1 VDITNIAYKGAGPA
15 VTDTLGGHVPLAI
28 LSLAGATP
36 HIEAGRLRALA
47 TSGAKRWPTLPNVPT
62 LVELGYPDV
71 VYLNWQGVFAPAGTP
86 PDVIGRL
93 QKEISAVLA
102 EADIKDFLVGIG
114 AAPVESDPSAFEG
127 MLKADRVANQKI
139 VSKLKLKVD

>member
-1 VDITNIAYKGAGPA
+1 
-15 VTDTLGGHVPLAI
+15 
-28 LSLAGATP
+28 
-36 HIEAGRLRALA
+36 
-47 TSGAKRWPTLPNVPT
+47 
-62 LVELGYPDV
+62 
-71 VYLNWQGVFAPAGTP
+71 VFAPAGTP
-86 PDVIGRL
+86 PDVIARL

-114 AAPVESDPSAFEG
+114 AAPVESDPSAFEA